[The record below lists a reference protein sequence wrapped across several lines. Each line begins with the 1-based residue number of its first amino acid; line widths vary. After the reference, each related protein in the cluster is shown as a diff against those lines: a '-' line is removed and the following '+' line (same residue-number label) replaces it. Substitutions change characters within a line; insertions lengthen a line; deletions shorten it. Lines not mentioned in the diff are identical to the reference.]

1 MKVRFAPSPTGLLH
15 VGNARQAVINWL
27 FARAHGGRYLLRI
40 DDTDTERS
48 TPEFAR
54 AIEDDLRWLG
64 LEWDEKAVQSE
75 RLDRY
80 AAAARLKAAG
90 RLYPCYETPEEL
102 SLKRKV
108 ALTAG
113 RPPIYDRAAL
123 ALSEAARARLEAEGR
138 SEERRVGKGC
148 VSTCRSRWSPSH

>member
-54 AIEDDLRWLG
+54 AIQHDLRWLG
-64 LEWDEKAVQSE
+64 LEWDEKAEQFE
-75 RLDRY
+75 RLDCY
-80 AAAARLKAAG
+80 AAAAARLTDAG
-90 RLYPCYETPEEL
+90 RLYSCHETPEKL
-102 SLKRKV
+102 SLKLQV
-108 ALTAG
+108 EMTAG
-113 RPPIYDRAAL
+113 RPPIYDG
-123 ALSEAARARLEAEGR
+123 ARSGGNKYEIMQQ
-138 SEERRVGKGC
+138 
-148 VSTCRSRWSPSH
+148 

>member
-75 RLDRY
+75 RLDST
-80 AAAARLKAAG
+80 ADAAARLQAAG
-90 RLYPCYETPEEL
+90 RASTHLETEQGPMHQPHDGVTRE
-102 SLKRKV
+102 KKQR
-108 ALTAG
+108 
-113 RPPIYDRAAL
+113 
-123 ALSEAARARLEAEGR
+123 
-138 SEERRVGKGC
+138 
-148 VSTCRSRWSPSH
+148 